1 MITINDE
8 ELQQLD
14 EECGVTI
21 HDSVDA
27 LSAYE
32 LKCIKSDTAKMP
44 RCFTVHS
51 DTHKIG
57 GTVHAYY

>member
-1 MITINDE
+1 MNLLNDE
-8 ELQQLD
+8 ELLQLS
-14 EECGVTI
+14 EELGVTI

-51 DTHKIG
+51 DTHKID

>member
-1 MITINDE
+1 MNLLNDE
-8 ELQQLD
+8 ELLQLS
-14 EECGVTI
+14 EELGVTI

-51 DTHKIG
+51 DLHKID
-57 GTVHAYY
+57 GTVQAYY